1 MKHNFRRLIKE
12 THIDFMAK
20 RRTAMMISIIAI
32 VLSLA
37 IIGIRGINWG
47 LDFTGGTVVEVGY
60 PAPVD
65 IPEVR
70 AALEQQQLEGAEVQ
84 HFGTSSEVLI
94 RIAPQ
99 DNLNSSEISNK
110 VLAALQAHNADI
122 EMRRVEF
129 VGPKV
134 GEELVEQGGLAM
146 VFVLLA
152 ILAYV
157 TLRFE
162 WRLAVGTIA
171 ALIHDPIITVGVF
184 ALIGAEFD
192 LTVLAAILAVIGYS
206 VNDSVVVLDRIR
218 ENFRKLRRGTPE
230 AIINTSINQ
239 TLTRTLATSGT
250 TLLAVL
256 ALLIFGGPIIQG
268 FALALFIGVIV
279 GTYSSI
285 YIASATALKL
295 GLSREDLLPKA
306 KEALDDMP

>member
-1 MKHNFRRLIKE
+1 MQHHFRQLIKD
-12 THIDFMAK
+12 THIDFMSK
-20 RRTAMMISIIAI
+20 RRTAMMISVAVL
-32 VLSLA
+32 VLSLL
-37 IIGIRGINWG
+37 IIFVRGINWG

-70 AALEQQQLEGAEVQ
+70 AALAEADFSGAEVQ

-99 DNLNSSEISNK
+99 EELNSAAISGRI
-110 VLAALQAHNADI
+110 LDALKKTNEAV

-134 GEELVEQGGLAM
+134 GGELVEQGGLALIFAM
-146 VFVLLA
+146 LL
-152 ILAYV
+152 ILVYV

-162 WRLAVGTIA
+162 WRLALGTIA
-171 ALIHDPIITVGVF
+171 ALLHDPIITIGIF
-184 ALIGAEFD
+184 ALIGLEFD

-218 ENFRKLRRGTPE
+218 ENFRKMRRGSSAE
-230 AIINTSINQ
+230 IINAAINQ
-239 TLTRTLATSGT
+239 TLTRTLMTSGT
-250 TLLAVL
+250 TLLAVI
-256 ALLIFGGPIIQG
+256 ALLIFGGAIIQG
-268 FALALFIGVIV
+268 FSLALVIGILV

-285 YIASATALKL
+285 YVASAMALEL
-295 GLSREDLLPKA
+295 GLSREDLLPRA
-306 KEALDDMP
+306 KETQDERP

>member
-1 MKHNFRRLIKE
+1 MQHHFRQIIKD
-12 THIDFMAK
+12 THIDFMSK
-20 RRTAMMISIIAI
+20 RRTAMMVSIGLL
-32 VLSLA
+32 VLSFA
-37 IIGIRGINWG
+37 IIFVRGINWG

-60 PAPVD
+60 PAPIG

-70 AALEQQQLEGAEVQ
+70 AALVEADFSGAEVQ

-99 DNLNSSEISNK
+99 EDLNSAAISGRI
-110 VLAALQAHNADI
+110 LDALKATNENV

-134 GEELVEQGGLAM
+134 GGELVEQGGLALIFAM
-146 VFVLLA
+146 LL
-152 ILAYV
+152 ILVYV

-162 WRLAVGTIA
+162 WRLALGTIA
-171 ALIHDPIITVGVF
+171 ALVHDPIITIGIF
-184 ALIGAEFD
+184 ALIGLEFD

-218 ENFRKLRRGTPE
+218 ENFRKMRRGSSAE
-230 AIINTSINQ
+230 IINASINQ
-239 TLTRTLATSGT
+239 TLTRTLMTSGT
-250 TLLAVL
+250 TLLAVV
-256 ALLIFGGPIIQG
+256 ALLIFGGAIIQG
-268 FALALFIGVIV
+268 FSLALVIGILV

-285 YIASATALKL
+285 YVASAMALEL

-306 KEALDDMP
+306 RETQDDQP